1 VGGLLDTMSTTSQ
14 MILQLKNDV
23 YPWTFSLAAYYTHY
37 FHMFA
42 IDSQLE
48 RLGLEKWKEIM
59 KQTVNGMMIR

>member
-1 VGGLLDTMSTTSQ
+1 